1 MPLPGVIANSQL
13 QRGPASRA
21 PRPATLP
28 RSGRPSR
35 NCAHRQ
41 RCGEGKS
48 TRSLRLTVQLG
59 KRLPRAFTLVELLV
73 VIAIIGILVALL
85 LPAVQAAREA
95 ARRSMCT
102 NNLKQLAL
110 GCVNFENTN
119 GKLPYARKTDQWD
132 AYTWTELT
140 LPFIEQQAV
149 YDLYWDIEE
158 TTTASYRPAGIVD
171 ERKRRARETQIPAW
185 YCPSDISPTGN
196 ELFSPTW
203 GLWRGN
209 YRGCVGST
217 DLYGS
222 PLDNVGPA
230 GSGAFRVVPGQR
242 FGDTRGAPRTKYVK
256 FSEITDGTS
265 NTILLSEGLV
275 PSIDIWGGPLG
286 SSIYGNMGGALFSAW
301 QTPNSSL
308 PDNVIGPCPGDQGD
322 QVYPV
327 ETCFQLTGHPGAGNQ
342 GGSKAFA
349 AARSW
354 HPGGVN
360 VALLDGSVTF
370 VTDNV
375 DVYVWR
381 SMGTAAGGEVVRQSD

>member
-1 MPLPGVIANSQL
+1 MRRTTLSWPNSTWTAARSLPPANPFVWAMPLPGVIANSQL

-35 NCAHRQ
+35 SCSHRQ

-48 TRSLRLTVQLG
+48 ARSLRLTVQLG
-59 KRLPRAFTLVELLV
+59 KRLPKAFTLVELLV

-242 FGDTRGAPRTKYVK
+242 FGDTRGAPRTSQKVSARTKAAPKRLSKYRWMRK
-256 FSEITDGTS
+256 GMARR
-265 NTILLSEGLV
+265 
-275 PSIDIWGGPLG
+275 WK
-286 SSIYGNMGGALFSAW
+286 
-301 QTPNSSL
+301 SSL
-308 PDNVIGPCPGDQGD
+308 ACRRSTSISILPRNRSDRRGAS
-322 QVYPV
+322 
-327 ETCFQLTGHPGAGNQ
+327 LTATVSVVPRPSAAPRPWR
-342 GGSKAFA
+342 KAA
-349 AARSW
+349 MSQAR
-354 HPGGVN
+354 VQ
-360 VALLDGSVTF
+360 A
-370 VTDNV
+370 
-375 DVYVWR
+375 
-381 SMGTAAGGEVVRQSD
+381 